1 MSKRTKLKFKKM
13 LKKAEFVHADLE
25 YHEELITDAK
35 VEFNEAFLDTIS
47 SWPRTKRKNWAFH
60 LKVVQDERAKKLVEE
75 AEKQKQEKL
84 AADEV
89 EQNTSIVKN
98 KEVFVDGETG

>member
-1 MSKRTKLKFKKM
+1 M

-47 SWPRTKRKNWAFH
+47 SWPRTKGKIGHFTSRMYKTKEPKN
-60 LKVVQDERAKKLVEE
+60 L
-75 AEKQKQEKL
+75 
-84 AADEV
+84 
-89 EQNTSIVKN
+89 
-98 KEVFVDGETG
+98 

>member
-35 VEFNEAFLDTIS
+35 VEFNEAFLDRIN
-47 SWPRTKRKNWAFH
+47 SWSRTKRKNWQFH
-60 LKVVQDERAKKLVEE
+60 LKGVQDERAKKLLEE
-75 AEKQKQEKL
+75 AEPEGRHL
-84 AADEV
+84 R
-89 EQNTSIVKN
+89 SIM
-98 KEVFVDGETG
+98 DP